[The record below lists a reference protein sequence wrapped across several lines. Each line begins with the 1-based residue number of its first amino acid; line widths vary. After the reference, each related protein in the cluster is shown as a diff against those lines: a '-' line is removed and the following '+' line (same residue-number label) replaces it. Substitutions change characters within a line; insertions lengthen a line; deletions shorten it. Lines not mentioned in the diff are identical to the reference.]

1 MREPRRRSPR
11 RLLAVALIAAVAL
24 AACGGDDDDDDAG
37 GVEAPPPRRRAT
49 ALPPRRA
56 HRDRQGRP
64 ARTTAASSPGSPAPA
79 GEGDPDASVVV
90 GAVLEP
96 ESLDIL
102 HQAGAAIDQVL
113 LDNVYETL

>member
-1 MREPRRRSPR
+1 MTT
-11 RLLAVALIAAVAL
+11 
-24 AACGGDDDDDDAG
+24 GD
-37 GVEAPPPRRRAT
+37 E
-49 ALPPRRA
+49 
-56 HRDRQGRP
+56 
-64 ARTTAASSPGSPAPA
+64 TTAASSPGSRAPA

-113 LDNVYETL
+113 LDNVYETLLTTAEDGSTIEPGLADVPDDLRGRDRSTRSRCRRG